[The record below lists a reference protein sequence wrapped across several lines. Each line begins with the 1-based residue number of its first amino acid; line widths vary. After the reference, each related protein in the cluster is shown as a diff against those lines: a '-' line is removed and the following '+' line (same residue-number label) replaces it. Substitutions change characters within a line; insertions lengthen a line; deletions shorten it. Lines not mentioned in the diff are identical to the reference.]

1 MRKNNEVDGLEVS
14 LPSDAGTDSDAILTD
29 YSDDSDPEWQEDQED
44 DEMGEDVIR
53 HERFYID
60 SGNLFLL
67 VCPFHLQN
75 KRHLILYL

>member
-1 MRKNNEVDGLEVS
+1 MRKNNEADGLEVS

-29 YSDDSDPEWQEDQED
+29 DSDSEWQEDQED

-75 KRHLILYL
+75 KRRLILHL